1 MYVNNALVRIS
12 CSKLATYQEAYSGL
26 AKGYLKSR
34 FGIKKVSHHKYRF
47 YNAYGYVQLLHNSTF
62 FSLIL
67 SSHRLCKL
75 TCPLFT
81 NTSNSYFN

>member
-34 FGIKKVSHHKYRF
+34 NGIKKVSHHKYRF
-47 YNAYGYVQLLHNSTF
+47 YNEYGYVQLLHNSTF
-62 FSLIL
+62 FHDFINLIA
-67 SSHRLCKL
+67 
-75 TCPLFT
+75 FA
-81 NTSNSYFN
+81 N